1 MLVCLLKLREQML
14 MNISEALENSSSST
28 LQKVQLTARA
38 VAGLT
43 KRGDELSPNA
53 QVHLDSPPWKQGS
66 ME

>member
-1 MLVCLLKLREQML
+1 ML